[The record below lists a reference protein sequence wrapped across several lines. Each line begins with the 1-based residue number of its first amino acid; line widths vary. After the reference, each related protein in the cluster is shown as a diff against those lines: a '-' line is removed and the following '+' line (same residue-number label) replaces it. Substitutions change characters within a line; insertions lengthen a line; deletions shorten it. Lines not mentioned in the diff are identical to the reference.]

1 MMRFE
6 FALPSLA
13 WGVSIGVL
21 IACHRFYNTQNAIA
35 SIKLGAVFG
44 FVSGASVWGYNFY
57 AFTMSQHVIRQQS
70 YARQEAA
77 LKARFIEDYFKQR
90 YGMEHL
96 EKEQFNMALNDL
108 ESKWSKLE
116 QELTESEEANN

>member
-1 MMRFE
+1 
-6 FALPSLA
+6 
-13 WGVSIGVL
+13 
-21 IACHRFYNTQNAIA
+21 
-35 SIKLGAVFG
+35 
-44 FVSGASVWGYNFY
+44 
-57 AFTMSQHVIRQQS
+57 MSQHVIRQQS

-77 LKARFIEDYFKQR
+77 LKARFIEDYFKER
-90 YGMEHL
+90 YGMGDL